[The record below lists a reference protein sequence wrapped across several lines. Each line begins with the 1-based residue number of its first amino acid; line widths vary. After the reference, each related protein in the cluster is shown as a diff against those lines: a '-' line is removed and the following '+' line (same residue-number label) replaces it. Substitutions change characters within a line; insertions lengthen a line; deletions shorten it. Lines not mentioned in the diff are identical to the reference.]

1 MAEESQYCNSRELY
15 EARMKNYDDNIKT
28 HEWTHA
34 HTHTGAKTFRWQSLQ
49 HIYFSRSHQNSPA
62 ELVKTETRRRRA
74 ASGPRA
80 LYEARTKGWAIDIDD
95 VFNIEQQ
102 LSGTEAQPQDSQ
114 VGNKDQ
120 IDS

>member
-15 EARMKNYDDNIKT
+15 EAR
-28 HEWTHA
+28 
-34 HTHTGAKTFRWQSLQ
+34 
-49 HIYFSRSHQNSPA
+49 
-62 ELVKTETRRRRA
+62 
-74 ASGPRA
+74 
-80 LYEARTKGWAIDIDD
+80 TKGWAIGIDD

>member
-15 EARMKNYDDNIKT
+15 EARMKNYDDNIY
-28 HEWTHA
+28 
-34 HTHTGAKTFRWQSLQ
+34 
-49 HIYFSRSHQNSPA
+49 IYFSRSHQNSPA

>member
-15 EARMKNYDDNIKT
+15 EAR
-28 HEWTHA
+28 
-34 HTHTGAKTFRWQSLQ
+34 
-49 HIYFSRSHQNSPA
+49 
-62 ELVKTETRRRRA
+62 
-74 ASGPRA
+74 
-80 LYEARTKGWAIDIDD
+80 TKGWAIGIDD

-120 IDS
+120 IDSWWIRII